1 MLSLNHLLQSGK
13 VLYLGAS
20 DIPAYIVA
28 QCNQYAR
35 DHALRPF
42 VVYQGRWSAANR
54 DFERDILPL
63 CRDDGMAIAPW
74 GSLGGG
80 LFKTA
85 AQKAEYEKTKDGR
98 VPQRANPV
106 AAPVTKVLEK
116 VAERKK
122 TVVTSVAMA
131 YVMHKAPYVFPI
143 VGGRTLEH
151 IKGNVEALSVEL
163 SEEDIKEIE
172 GAYEFDLGFP
182 MNIFGSQ
189 AEENWL
195 MNTGG
200 NYDYVKRELPIRPGK
215 LEAGKEDGKTGS
227 TAR

>member
-1 MLSLNHLLQSGK
+1 
-13 VLYLGAS
+13 
-20 DIPAYIVA
+20 
-28 QCNQYAR
+28 
-35 DHALRPF
+35 
-42 VVYQGRWSAANR
+42 
-54 DFERDILPL
+54 
-63 CRDDGMAIAPW
+63 
-74 GSLGGG
+74 
-80 LFKTA
+80 
-85 AQKAEYEKTKDGR
+85 
-98 VPQRANPV
+98 
-106 AAPVTKVLEK
+106 
-116 VAERKK
+116 
-122 TVVTSVAMA
+122 MA